1 MYVTD
6 DQLSED
12 LNKLSLAVEEADPR
26 LAFVVANV
34 VIGAEQSIANSFDRE
49 SQEPFGLGY

>member
-1 MYVTD
+1 M
-6 DQLSED
+6 D
-12 LNKLSLAVEEADPR
+12 LNELTLVDEEEDSR